1 MGTGADYNSMASTTT
16 DGGLAGAH
24 MAAAAA
30 AAAAATPATNP
41 TALQLALDP
50 TLQMF
55 PRLIDRQTMN
65 LFGFPAIMQ
74 QVSLFPGRS
83 TDRTWLLLFRE
94 AHAQMRRAH
103 LRFCSPFRKLAL

>member
-24 MAAAAA
+24 MAAA

-74 QVSLFPGRS
+74 QVSFPFA
-83 TDRTWLLLFRE
+83 T
-94 AHAQMRRAH
+94 
-103 LRFCSPFRKLAL
+103 